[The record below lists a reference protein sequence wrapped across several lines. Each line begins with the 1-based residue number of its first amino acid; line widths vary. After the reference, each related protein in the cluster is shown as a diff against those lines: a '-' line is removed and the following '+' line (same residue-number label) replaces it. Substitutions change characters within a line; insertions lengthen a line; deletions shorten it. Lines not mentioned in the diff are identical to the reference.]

1 METQMGA
8 HQQLSGPFTAPVCEK
23 MGQNQNGRVDQLG
36 TRRTKTKTGT
46 GTTQHQYSSTNHR
59 QSKGGGQKQQ
69 LNMNHLHLL

>member
-46 GTTQHQYSSTNHR
+46 TQHQYSSTNHR